1 MLGCFPECFI
11 SVIINFIYLLTTMNK
26 LYVKAVNGLIYW
38 LNYVKYFFIYLY
50 SYLHLLVIQ
59 MKVESHAHEVRIYF
73 HYLSVTLHTLG
84 CATLQ
89 ALPFRGL
96 WWNRSHRTVDSLAPQ
111 CRGSHCCMLLFVF
124 FPGQRPVHTFQI
136 PPSSEELTS
145 IKAAFFL
152 CVSTCTCICYIEVVL
167 NQINQR

>member
-1 MLGCFPECFI
+1 MWK
-11 SVIINFIYLLTTMNK
+11 LLTDWFTDWTMSN
-26 LYVKAVNGLIYW
+26 I
-38 LNYVKYFFIYLY
+38 FFRYLY

-73 HYLSVTLHTLG
+73 HCLSVTLHTLG

-111 CRGSHCCMLLFVF
+111 CWGSHCCLLLFVF
-124 FPGQRPVHTFQI
+124 FLVRGQFTLSKS

-145 IKAAFFL
+145 TKAAFFL
-152 CVSTCTCICYIEVVL
+152 CVSTCTCICYTEVVL